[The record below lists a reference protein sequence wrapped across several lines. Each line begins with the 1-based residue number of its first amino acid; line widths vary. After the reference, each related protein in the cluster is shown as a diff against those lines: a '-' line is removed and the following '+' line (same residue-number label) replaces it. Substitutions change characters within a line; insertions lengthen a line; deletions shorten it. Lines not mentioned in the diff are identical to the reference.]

1 MTPANRKSEARL
13 TEVAVTI
20 SGRAYRMACGEGE
33 EAHLEAL
40 ARDFDSRIEILR
52 QSFGES
58 GDQRLTVM
66 AAFTLADE
74 RQEALARIVQL
85 EAEIGRLRAINAQ
98 AEQSTDDRTAAAA
111 GAVEDAAARIERIL
125 QALNAPVK

>member
-1 MTPANRKSEARL
+1 MSQ
-13 TEVAVTI
+13 VSVSI
-20 SGRAYRMACGEGE
+20 GGRAYRLACNPGE
-33 EAHLEAL
+33 EPHLESL
-40 ARDFDSRIEILR
+40 ARDLDEKIKSMR
-52 QSFGES
+52 SNFGEI

-66 AAFTLADE
+66 AAITLADE